1 MPQGLPILVW
11 CTVKDSSKS
20 FEEDMAVEEICD
32 EWRAFRMVLVWSS
45 LWDATVVGVQQM
57 CFLDN
62 ESAPVQHVV
71 PTCSSGG

>member
-1 MPQGLPILVW
+1 
-11 CTVKDSSKS
+11 
-20 FEEDMAVEEICD
+20 MAVEEICD